1 MKMIQ
6 ATEQHLKSL
15 GSVLNGD
22 NSLKGDG
29 AISYRKTLQQEA
41 FKL

>member
-1 MKMIQ
+1 MIQ

>member
-1 MKMIQ
+1 MIQ
-6 ATEQHLKSL
+6 TTEQHLESL

-22 NSLKGDG
+22 YSLKGDG